1 MLGDIFSRPS
11 ILDLA
16 GREPSSLRAD
26 DADAIQQLVLDDEG
40 QAQIVLS
47 KIRSSCEQIMLNAQ
61 SRIGRELAL
70 RFDQLESTLAR
81 SLNEAMRPIETR
93 IKEQL
98 SHAGFRARISFPAF
112 QANQLNFNTRGLF
125 NDAIVQDTPP
135 ASQPA
140 GAGSVRNT
148 VSRWLNN
155 PGWGWEEYVVT
166 RTRYVIDIVQLHGKF
181 TQHIDQFCDQIRK
194 ALAAQVDVSVTAG
207 MATFFAE
214 FSLCLT
220 GLQESLR
227 DSLAVRQ
234 QNEHSTRALSQ
245 LLKQSMTTAAW
256 IQEDTRLLRDDIQIL
271 FAAEQP

>member
-1 MLGDIFSRPS
+1 M
-11 ILDLA
+11 
-16 GREPSSLRAD
+16 
-26 DADAIQQLVLDDEG
+26 
-40 QAQIVLS
+40 
-47 KIRSSCEQIMLNAQ
+47 
-61 SRIGRELAL
+61 
-70 RFDQLESTLAR
+70 
-81 SLNEAMRPIETR
+81 
-93 IKEQL
+93 
-98 SHAGFRARISFPAF
+98 
-112 QANQLNFNTRGLF
+112 
-125 NDAIVQDTPP
+125 
-135 ASQPA
+135 
-140 GAGSVRNT
+140 
-148 VSRWLNN
+148 
-155 PGWGWEEYVVT
+155 T